1 MQNQGTV
8 VYNHSLF
15 GAYMSREIIIDTDNL
30 ADLLSAVTKM
40 LKELKKIN
48 LYLAFM
54 TDLEIHNEDV
64 EE

>member
-1 MQNQGTV
+1 
-8 VYNHSLF
+8 
-15 GAYMSREIIIDTDNL
+15 MSREITIDTNDL

-54 TDLEIHNEDV
+54 TDMEIENEDL
-64 EE
+64 ED